1 MHGYAVKCDVAPSN
15 TIRNPKVFIF
25 KLCRFQAW
33 SRKTRS
39 PNSSA
44 RSPLTRDLS
53 GLGFTELQRKH
64 IFTTRWWKS
73 YFSKNVLVSRPLLEL
88 RGRHVVVIQM
98 KVPQVV
104 LCPLTRVPGG
114 PFLLRTGAAGGGL
127 GGTKGKI
134 CSSSASRSRFSLAGS
149 FLDAGP
155 TSGLSSSSSSSCM
168 SGAWAGYAG
177 FSLSHGK
184 GYMSPW
190 VTRSLTQ
197 LGRWLI
203 RKIRQ
208 VQHNVSHCGVL
219 SWRRIQT
226 KSWTCNFVSFWIQ
239 FTGHTQVFHL
249 RER

>member
-1 MHGYAVKCDVAPSN
+1 MVV
-15 TIRNPKVFIF
+15 
-25 KLCRFQAW
+25 
-33 SRKTRS
+33 
-39 PNSSA
+39 
-44 RSPLTRDLS
+44 
-53 GLGFTELQRKH
+53 LQ
-64 IFTTRWWKS
+64 
-73 YFSKNVLVSRPLLEL
+73 
-88 RGRHVVVIQM
+88 M
-98 KVPQVV
+98 MVPQINLLIMLRRASPFAFLPRSLLLARASLLV
-104 LCPLTRVPGG
+104 PRVPVWQLG
-114 PFLLRTGAAGGGL
+114 PARLEVLFSFALVQLAAGL

-134 CSSSASRSRFSLAGS
+134 SSSSASRSRFSLAGS

-208 VQHNVSHCGVL
+208 VQHNVSHRGVL